1 MLADPT
7 PPRNL
12 FSPLTLFQRNARL
25 LLIAVFLDGIAV
37 SGTAL
42 FFNFFILARGYSLEF
57 LGLVNS
63 VPAAVALVLGL
74 PLGRLADRVG
84 YRTGI
89 LSGFAVSYLAFA
101 VALAAP
107 SPGVLLAARALQGAG
122 STLYYLSTYPF
133 LLKHSGQEERSML
146 FSVNVGLQSLA
157 GAVGSLLVG
166 QLPGWLSH
174 VLILTPG
181 SAVAYGVVLFIGL
194 GIGALGLIP
203 LALTRRLPS
212 LQSADAN
219 IEIHPNSVSVSEEKQ
234 SAIRMSIPLLLIGFG
249 AALLM
254 PYMNVFFRGRFSTPD
269 PLLGVLFS
277 LSAVLTGSATMLAP
291 WIAARLGSKIRAVA
305 FTQGASIV
313 FLLLMGFS
321 PVFSLTAGA
330 FLIRAVLMN
339 MSMPLYSTF
348 CMERAPE
355 GRQGAVSSV
364 IQIAWQAGWAI
375 GPFISGFVQGRWGFT
390 PLFIA
395 TAIFYALAVAVI
407 WRFFGSAE
415 RRLIAAPAG

>member
-1 MLADPT
+1 MSAGSSPY
-7 PPRNL
+7 RNA

-37 SGTAL
+37 SGTTL

-89 LSGFAVSYLAFA
+89 LAGYAVSYLAFA

-122 STLYYLSTYPF
+122 STLYYLSIYPF

-166 QLPGWLSH
+166 QLPGWLSQITN
-174 VLILTPG
+174 LAPG
-181 SAVAYGVVLFIGL
+181 SAAAYGVVLFIGL

-203 LALTRRLPS
+203 LALTRRLPA
-212 LQSADAN
+212 LQNPDAN
-219 IEIHPNSVSVSEEKQ
+219 LEIHPNSASVPEEKQ
-234 SAIRMSIPLLLIGFG
+234 SAIRMAFPLLLIGFG

-277 LSAVLTGSATMLAP
+277 LSAVLTGAATMLAP
-291 WIAARLGSKIRAVA
+291 WIAGRLGSKIRAVA
-305 FTQGASIV
+305 FTQGASIG

-321 PVFSLTAGA
+321 PVFLITAGA
-330 FLIRAVLMN
+330 FLVRAVLMN
-339 MSMPLYSTF
+339 MSMPLYSTL

-364 IQIAWQAGWAI
+364 IQIAWQTGWAV
-375 GPFISGFVQGRWGFT
+375 GPFVSGFVLGQWGFT

-395 TAIFYALAVAVI
+395 TAVFYTLAVMVI

-415 RRLIAAPAG
+415 SGGISAPAE

>member
-1 MLADPT
+1 MRADASRPG
-7 PPRNL
+7 NL
-12 FSPLTLFQRNARL
+12 FSPITLFQRNARL

-37 SGTAL
+37 SGTML
-42 FFNFFILARGYSLEF
+42 FFNFFVLARGYSVDF

-89 LSGFAVSYLAFA
+89 LAGFAVSYSAFA

-107 SPGVLLAARALQGAG
+107 SPGVLLAAMALQGAG
-122 STLYYLSTYPF
+122 STLYYLSINPF
-133 LLKHSGQEERSML
+133 LLKHSGMEERSML

-174 VLILTPG
+174 ALNLTPG
-181 SAVAYGVVLFIGL
+181 SAVAYQVVLLFGL

-203 LALTRRLPS
+203 LALTRRLPA
-212 LQSADAN
+212 LENPDDKNN
-219 IEIHPNSVSVSEEKQ
+219 IRRFSSRIPEEKQ
-234 SAIRMSIPLLLIGFG
+234 STIRMAIPLLLIGFG

-291 WIAARLGSKIRAVA
+291 WIAGRLGSKIRAVA

-330 FLIRAVLMN
+330 FLVRAVLMN
-339 MSMPLYSTF
+339 MSVPLYSTF

-364 IQIAWQAGWAI
+364 IQIAWQTGWAI

-395 TAIFYALAVAVI
+395 TAIFYALAVTVI

-415 RRLIAAPAG
+415 QRFIAAPAE

>member
-1 MLADPT
+1 MSAGRPQ
-7 PPRNL
+7 PRTL
-12 FSPLTLFQRNARL
+12 FSPIALFQRNARL

-37 SGTAL
+37 SGTML
-42 FFNFFILARGYSLEF
+42 FFNFFILARGYGVGF

-63 VPAAVALVLGL
+63 LPAAVALVLGF

-89 LSGFAVSYLAFA
+89 VAGFALSYSAFA
-101 VALAAP
+101 VVLIARSAP
-107 SPGVLLAARALQGAG
+107 VLLAAAVLQGVG
-122 STLYYLSTYPF
+122 GTLYYLSVNPF
-133 LLKHSGQEERSML
+133 LMKHSGTEERPML
-146 FSVNVGLQSLA
+146 FSMNVGLQSLA

-181 SAVAYGVVLFIGL
+181 SAAAYQVVLLLGL

-203 LALTRRLPS
+203 LALIRRPPVMENP
-212 LQSADAN
+212 DAN
-219 IEIHPNSVSVSEEKQ
+219 SEIRRNSTRIPEEKQ
-234 SAIRMSIPLLLIGFG
+234 SAIRMAIPLLLIGFG

-254 PYMNVFFRGRFSTPD
+254 PYMNIFFRGRFSTPD

-277 LSAVLTGSATMLAP
+277 LSAVLTGSATILAP
-291 WIAARLGSKIRAVA
+291 WIAGRLGSKIRAVA

-321 PVFSLTAGA
+321 PAFSLAAGA
-330 FLIRAVLMN
+330 FLTRAVLMN
-339 MSMPLYSTF
+339 MSVPLYSMF

-364 IQIAWQAGWAI
+364 IQIAWQTGWAI

-395 TAIFYALAVAVI
+395 TAIFYALAVTVI

-415 RRLIAAPAG
+415 RRLIVAPAE